1 MRDEM
6 TPREALPLRWWPLAI
21 ILGRRT
27 PAHGWA
33 ERHPRATGV
42 LCAAACVATVLLVGA
57 VEAGA

>member
-1 MRDEM
+1 MRSERTLHD
-6 TPREALPLRWWPLAI
+6 PLPLRWWPLAI
-21 ILGRRT
+21 VLGCRT

-33 ERHPRATGV
+33 ERHPRATGA